1 MSKKLLSNSYLTII
15 LLAFVFS
22 IFIVSCNEFEGDQE
36 TPSFIYIKGFNMV
49 ENPAI
54 AQSSTDGFQTSAI
67 TDAWVFVD
75 NIYIG
80 TYSLPCKVPI
90 LKKGNH
96 KIEIK
101 PGIKLNGISLTRSD
115 YPFYTTYINTIN
127 LREAETDTIET
138 MDISYRDDWS
148 VFAISE
154 LFENSF
160 LSFKTEGLLQDTNRL
175 IKCNNTDTVEWGTYC
190 GAMYLGANET
200 TYRVISDSIYCNN
213 KSTVVMEIDYW
224 CNIPFG
230 IGMSGKASSAAQTQY
245 LNVMTLN
252 PNAGKGWQKV
262 YIVLG
267 KVWSQLSYPEYF
279 RVFLT
284 PFKKDGVQN
293 GWVYVDNIKI
303 IHYPNK

>member
-1 MSKKLLSNSYLTII
+1 MREKLLSNSYLTI
-15 LLAFVFS
+15 LSVFLFS

-36 TPSFIYIKGFNMV
+36 VPSFIYIKGFNVV

-54 AQSSTDGFQTSAI
+54 SQSSVDGFQSSAI
-67 TDAWVFVD
+67 TDAWVYVD

-80 TYSLPCKVPI
+80 TYSLPSKVPI

-101 PGIKLNGISLTRSD
+101 PGIKLNGIALTRSD
-115 YPFYTTYINTIN
+115 YPFYTSYTATHN
-127 LREAETDTIET
+127 LRELETDTIDT
-138 MDISYRDDWS
+138 MDITYRDDFS

-160 LSFKTEGLLQDTNRL
+160 LSFSTEGLMQDTNKL
-175 IKCNNTDTVEWGTYC
+175 NTCNHADTVEWGTTC
-190 GAMYLGANET
+190 GAMYLDASEIP
-200 TYRVISDSIYCNN
+200 YRIISDTIKCTN
-213 KSTVVMEIDYW
+213 KSTLVMEIDYW
-224 CNIPFG
+224 CNIPLG
-230 IGMSGKASSAAQTQY
+230 IGMMGKPSPAAQTQY

-252 PNAGKGWQKV
+252 PNDKKGWQKV

-267 KVWSQLSYPEYF
+267 KVWQQLSYPENF

-284 PFKKDGVQN
+284 PQKKKGVQK
-293 GWVYVDNIKI
+293 GWIYIDNIKI
-303 IHYPNK
+303 IHYPNN

>member
-15 LLAFVFS
+15 LSVFVFS
-22 IFIVSCNEFEGDQE
+22 IFLVSCNEFEGDQQ
-36 TPSFIYIKGFNMV
+36 TPSFIYIKGFNVV

-54 AQSSTDGFQTSAI
+54 EQSSTEGFQTSAI

-115 YPFYTTYINTIN
+115 YPFYTTYTNTIN
-127 LREAETDTIET
+127 LKEEETDTIET

-175 IKCNNTDTVEWGTYC
+175 IKCNNPDTVEWGTYC
-190 GAMYLGANET
+190 GAMYLGSDET

-213 KSTVVMEIDYW
+213 KSTVIMEIDYW

-230 IGMSGKASSAAQTQY
+230 IGMAGKTSAAAQTQY

-252 PNAGKGWQKV
+252 PNATKGWQKV

-284 PFKKDGVQN
+284 PLKKDGVQN
-293 GWVYVDNIKI
+293 GWIYVDNIKI